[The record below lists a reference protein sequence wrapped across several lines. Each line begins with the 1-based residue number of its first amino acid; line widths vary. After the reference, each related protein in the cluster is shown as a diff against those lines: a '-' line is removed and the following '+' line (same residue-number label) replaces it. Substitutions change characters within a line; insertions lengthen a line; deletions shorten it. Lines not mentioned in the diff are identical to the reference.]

1 MAANDEASVLN
12 DLGIT
17 KPPVQASGPA
27 HSAMPPAPRLAT
39 IRTKDGQTA
48 EVNADYAYRFQG
60 LINDLEAAGYPIH
73 SLSGFAQRNVAG
85 TNEPSYH
92 AQALA
97 LDVNPDKNG
106 RGTAGDIPPAIA
118 RNLAQKW
125 GFGWGGDFHDSDP
138 MHFSLASHEGGVVG
152 VNPNGSTT
160 LGPEHPAGMTPEE
173 EAVWKDLEVP
183 GPTTPG
189 GQTPGSGVN
198 FTVGGKPMTQAQ
210 EKYAASIDWD
220 PRQGMEGSA
229 NKPYFVVPGRPL
241 PSTPG
246 AHYVDFDGKEHIV
259 PGGVLGAAES
269 AVAGAFQGLLPDTGA
284 SVNRLTGGGLAVPTD
299 TPMGSAFTGLYGS
312 EGRDTPQALM
322 AGANKAFS
330 EQQQDYAYTHPNDR
344 YAQGGRFAGQ
354 LVPSIAAGAA
364 VPEIRVPEALAESAL
379 GGVARVGA
387 QTTTNALRGVAG
399 TAPTVGT
406 NDAPLG
412 EQLATGALAGA
423 VAPPVIVAAGNAAA
437 AMAGVGGRTTSPEIA
452 ALAKL
457 ARDKYGIHLR
467 AGQIEG
473 ATDRAAAVRDSN
485 LVTAPGSGVQ
495 AGNREHLAQFTKGAA
510 KTVGLDTR
518 NLTPN
523 AANEA
528 REAIGS
534 VFDRAATTTGV
545 AADDQL
551 VTDLAKVGSQARELG
566 LDQSQI
572 NALDMQIDKI
582 TKLAANHREGGIIP
596 GDVYQDWTHSGSSL
610 QRIID
615 NDHGMFGDLAGDI
628 RSALDD
634 AVTRASAPE
643 DVSALQNAR
652 FQWKNLMTLKPL
664 IAEAGPE
671 GYISPLKL
679 RTRVQQ
685 HFPNYAFGDG
695 GDLGE
700 LARIGQT
707 FMKEPPNSGTP
718 MRLADMFKGA
728 GNTGALGG
736 LALGFASHD
745 PGTGLAT
752 AALPFAL
759 GASRVARNAMKG
771 WANDNPFARS
781 SLLGESTPVGNA
793 LQGFGQATRPAQ
805 VPLSALALHDL
816 AFPAASEPQP
826 QPASVLGP

>member
-1 MAANDEASVLN
+1 MAGNDEASVLN

-17 KPPVQASGPA
+17 KPQAERPV
-27 HSAMPPAPRLAT
+27 MPPAPRLAT
-39 IRTKDGQTA
+39 IRSANGQTA
-48 EVNADYAYRFQG
+48 QVNADYAYRFQG
-60 LINDLEAAGYPIH
+60 LINDLEAAGIKVH
-73 SLSGFAQRNVAG
+73 SLGGFAQRNVAG
-85 TNEPSYH
+85 TDEPSYH

-97 LDVNPDKNG
+97 LDVNPD
-106 RGTAGDIPPAIA
+106 TAGSMDPARARAIA
-118 RNLAQKW
+118 GKW
-125 GFGWGGDFHDSDP
+125 GFGWGGDFHDKPDP
-138 MHFSLASHEGGVVG
+138 MHFSLAQHEGGVVG

-173 EAVWKDLEVP
+173 EAVWADLEVP
-183 GPTTPG
+183 NPTTPG
-189 GQTPGSGVN
+189 GQTPGSGVR

-241 PSTPG
+241 PATPG

-259 PGGVLGAAES
+259 PGGVLGAAAS
-269 AVAGAFQGLLPDTGA
+269 VAKGALQGLGPDTAA
-284 SVNRLTGGGLAVPTD
+284 SVNRLTGGGLAVAGAD
-299 TPMGSAFTGLYGS
+299 GSGIPANAFGELASPGQT
-312 EGRDTPQALM
+312 EALT

-330 EQQQDYAYTHPNDR
+330 EQQQDYAYTNPNNR

-354 LVPSIAAGAA
+354 MVPSTAAALA
-364 VPEIRVPEALAESAL
+364 VPEIRAPAAILDTAL
-379 GGVARVGA
+379 GPAARLGA
-387 QTTTNALRGVAG
+387 KGATNALRGVAG

-406 NDAPLG
+406 NDAPVA
-412 EQLATGALAGA
+412 EQLGAGALAGVMA
-423 VAPPVIVAAGNAAA
+423 PAAMSVAGRSAA
-437 AMAGVGGRTTSPEIA
+437 AMAGIGTRTTSPEVSD
-452 ALAKL
+452 LARL

-473 ATDRAAAVRDSN
+473 ATDRVAAVRDSN
-485 LVTAPGSGVQ
+485 LATAPGSGVQ
-495 AGNREHLAQFTKGAA
+495 AGNREHLGLFTRGAA
-510 KTVGLDTR
+510 RTIGLDTR
-518 NLTPN
+518 NLTP
-523 AANEA
+523 AAAEEA
-528 REAIGS
+528 RQTIGS
-534 VFDRAATTTGV
+534 AFDRAATNSGA

-551 VTDLAKVGSQARELG
+551 VTDLARVGSQARELG

-582 TKLAANHREGGIIP
+582 TKIAANHRAESGIIP
-596 GDVYQDWTHSGSSL
+596 GDVYQDWTHHGSSL
-610 QRIID
+610 QRII
-615 NDHGMFGDLAGDI
+615 NTDHGLFGDLAGDI
-628 RSALDD
+628 RGALDD
-634 AVTRASAPE
+634 AVVRASAPG
-643 DVSALQNAR
+643 DVAALQNAR

-685 HFPNYAFGDG
+685 HFPNYAFGEG

-718 MRLADMFKGA
+718 ARLADMFKGA
-728 GNTGALGG
+728 GSTGALGG
-736 LALGFASHD
+736 LAMGLASHD
-745 PGTGLAT
+745 PATGLT
-752 AALPFAL
+752 AAAVPFGL
-759 GASRVARNAMKG
+759 GVTRVGRNALRG
-771 WANDNPFARS
+771 WANDNPMARA
-781 SLLGESTPVGNA
+781 SLLGETTGFGNA
-793 LQGFGQATRPAQ
+793 LQGLGQVTRPAQ

-826 QPASVLGP
+826 QPVPVLGP